1 MVPLANII
9 VLFPHFCSFDKP
21 LPFYNLTALV
31 YIPTNIYEMSFPF
44 PYPLWY
50 LLSFDF
56 LVIDMLFEVS
66 LIIKIVLMC
75 ISLMDN
81 DAEHIY

>member
-1 MVPLANII
+1 MN
-9 VLFPHFCSFDKP
+9 
-21 LPFYNLTALV
+21 
-31 YIPTNIYEMSFPF
+31 FPF
-44 PYPLWY
+44 PYPIWY

-56 LVIDMLFEVS
+56 LVIDMPFEVS
-66 LIIKIVLMC
+66 LIIKIVLIC